1 MKNTVRLVLGIMMA
15 GCIYYLALYA
25 IPSFGLLKGLLKLSW
40 ISKGD
45 ITQISLLVLS
55 FILICLLSKGN
66 LSTYG
71 FSPAKTKQLIKSVL
85 ISIPV
90 PLVMIVVTMIMI
102 IITGTIPKGS
112 HPAAKY
118 GLIKT
123 IISIWLIASTC
134 EEIFYRGLILSFLA
148 PLKEYGFKLFGSHIS
163 LPVIVSAIGFGLGH
177 LCLLSQMEGTV
188 VTGIVVSATLLGFIA
203 GYFREK
209 TGSLV
214 PAIAAHMTFNIVGFT
229 IGSLLGGGANV

>member
-1 MKNTVRLVLGIMMA
+1 MG
-15 GCIYYLALYA
+15 GCIYYLSLYV
-25 IPSFGLLKGLLKLSW
+25 IPSFILPEGLMKPSW

-55 FILICLLSKGN
+55 LVLIYLLSKGN

-71 FSPAKTKQLIKSVL
+71 FSPVKIKQLIKPVL

-90 PLVMIVVTMIMI
+90 PLVMIIVTIIMT
-102 IITGTIPKGS
+102 IITGIIPKGE

-118 GLIKT
+118 GVVKT
-123 IISIWLIASTC
+123 IISIWLLASTC
-134 EEIFYRGLILSFLA
+134 EEIFNRGLILSFLA

-163 LPVIVSAIGFGLGH
+163 LPVTISAIGFGLGH
-177 LCLLSQMEGTV
+177 LCLLNQMGSTI
-188 VTGIVVSATLLGFIA
+188 VTGIVVSAILLGFIA

-229 IGSLLGGGANV
+229 ISSLLGGGANV

>member
-1 MKNTVRLVLGIMMA
+1 MKNTVRLVLGILMG
-15 GCIYYLALYA
+15 GCIYYLSLFV
-25 IPSFGLLKGLLKLSW
+25 IPSFILPNESTKPSW

-45 ITQISLLVLS
+45 ITQISLLVFSLV
-55 FILICLLSKGN
+55 LIYLFSKGN
-66 LSTYG
+66 LSAYG
-71 FSPAKTKQLIKSVL
+71 FSPVKIKQLIKPVL

-90 PLVMIVVTMIMI
+90 PLVMIVVTIIMT
-102 IITGTIPKGS
+102 IITGIIPKGE

-118 GLIKT
+118 GTVKT
-123 IISIWLIASTC
+123 IISVWLIASTC
-134 EEIFYRGLILSFLA
+134 EEIFNRGLILSFLA
-148 PLKEYGFKLFGSHIS
+148 PLKEHGFKLFGSHIS
-163 LPVIVSAIGFGLGH
+163 LPVTISAIGFGLGH
-177 LCLLSQMEGTV
+177 LCLLNKMEGTV

-214 PAIAAHMTFNIVGFT
+214 PAIAAHMTFNIVGFA

>member
-1 MKNTVRLVLGIMMA
+1 MKNTVRLALGIMMG
-15 GCIYYLALYA
+15 GCIYYLSLYV
-25 IPSFGLLKGLLKLSW
+25 IPSFGLFKGLLRLSW

-55 FILICLLSKGN
+55 LILIYLLSKGN
-66 LSTYG
+66 LSAFG
-71 FSPAKTKQLIKSVL
+71 FSPAKTKQLVKPVL

-90 PLVMIVVTMIMI
+90 PLVMIAVVIIMI
-102 IITGTIPKGS
+102 IITGTIPKGE
-112 HPAAKY
+112 HPAAKF
-118 GLIKT
+118 GMVKT

-177 LCLLSQMEGTV
+177 LCLLNQMEGMIV
-188 VTGIVVSATLLGFIA
+188 VSIVVSATLLGFIA

-214 PAIAAHMTFNIVGFT
+214 PAIAAHMTFNIVGFA
-229 IGSLLGGGANV
+229 IGSLLGGGANG

>member
-1 MKNTVRLVLGIMMA
+1 MKNTVRLVLGIIMG
-15 GCIYYLALYA
+15 GCIYYLSLYV
-25 IPSFGLLKGLLKLSW
+25 IPSFGLLKGLMRLSW

-55 FILICLLSKGN
+55 LILIGLLSKGN
-66 LSTYG
+66 LPTFG
-71 FSPAKTKQLIKSVL
+71 FSPAKVKQLVRPVL
-85 ISIPV
+85 VSIPV
-90 PLVMIVVTMIMI
+90 PFLMIVVTMIMI
-102 IITGTIPKGS
+102 IITGTIPKGE

-134 EEIFYRGLILSFLA
+134 EEIFYRGLILGFLA

-163 LPVIVSAIGFGLGH
+163 VPVIVSAIGFGLGH
-177 LCLLSQMEGTV
+177 LCLLNQVGSTIV
-188 VTGIVVSATLLGFIA
+188 VGIVVSATLLGFIA

-214 PAIAAHMTFNIVGFT
+214 PAIAAHMTFNIVGFA
-229 IGSLLGGGANV
+229 IGSLLGGGANL